1 MGKRTGQLAGLAAL
15 GALGYMLSQDK
26 KGERAPVESRVRS
39 SDAPAS
45 ASVAVEQFTPTPR
58 MVDNGDDRDIGGGFH
73 PAGFRRNMETGE
85 MYDPGTVPNRVA
97 TSGAPASAPAR
108 VAAPAAPRANLSTP
122 GVSDAYPDESRRGR
136 MTSAPETDDVPGAE
150 AAVARFKKETAG
162 MSPAIA
168 QGRYPMT
175 KRQPITNTYTRAMG
189 AQAGEAEAYR
199 AAQAARSS
207 ARGVDQIP
215 TDSALYRNVTGGER
229 VSGNELTRNV
239 GNTLSALAP
248 LGGGFGKVGAELMTA
263 KGAAERAAK
272 ARELAEA
279 ARRAKP
285 ATTMKSSASTA
296 PARANQAAKSG
307 RKKFNEDEA
316 EVVFKRGGATKKM
329 ASGGMSVSKAS
340 SRADG
345 IAQRGKTRGKL
356 Y

>member
-15 GALGYMLSQDK
+15 GALGYMLSKDGKEGK
-26 KGERAPVESRVRS
+26 KEAPVETRS
-39 SDAPAS
+39 FSPNRESSKTPAAEKASAPA
-45 ASVAVEQFTPTPR
+45 AEKTTTTQRSVDE
-58 MVDNGDDRDIGGGFH
+58 GDDRDVGGGFN

-85 MYDPGTVPNRVA
+85 MYYPGTVPNR
-97 TSGAPASAPAR
+97 TPAASSRAASPAR
-108 VAAPAAPRANLSTP
+108 AAATPRSTP
-122 GVSDAYPDESRRGR
+122 AVSDAYPDESRRGR
-136 MTSAPETDDVPGAE
+136 MTNRASAPTAS
-150 AAVARFKKETAG
+150 AASR
-162 MSPAIA
+162 PAS
-168 QGRYPMT
+168 
-175 KRQPITNTYTRAMG
+175 
-189 AQAGEAEAYR
+189 
-199 AAQAARSS
+199 AA
-207 ARGVDQIP
+207 DQIP
-215 TDSALYRNVTGGER
+215 TDSALYRNITDGER

-239 GNTLSALAP
+239 GNTLGALAP

-285 ATTMKSSASTA
+285 ATTMKSTPSTA

-316 EVVFKRGGATKKM
+316 GIEFKRGGMTKKM
-329 ASGGMSVSKAS
+329 ASGGMSTSKAS

-345 IAQRGKTRGKL
+345 IAQRGKTRGKM

>member
-1 MGKRTGQLAGLAAL
+1 
-15 GALGYMLSQDK
+15 
-26 KGERAPVESRVRS
+26 
-39 SDAPAS
+39 
-45 ASVAVEQFTPTPR
+45 
-58 MVDNGDDRDIGGGFH
+58 
-73 PAGFRRNMETGE
+73 
-85 MYDPGTVPNRVA
+85 
-97 TSGAPASAPAR
+97 
-108 VAAPAAPRANLSTP
+108 
-122 GVSDAYPDESRRGR
+122 
-136 MTSAPETDDVPGAE
+136 
-150 AAVARFKKETAG
+150 
-162 MSPAIA
+162 MSPAVLDQATARMPGTPESVSVI
-168 QGRYPMT
+168 
-175 KRQPITNTYTRAMG
+175 KRSRGP
-189 AQAGEAEAYR
+189 QAGEEEAYR

-316 EVVFKRGGATKKM
+316 EVVFKRGGTTKRM